1 MPACMTRKCFHQMC
15 ERVINGF
22 IHACARRSWSECF
35 CECAAQIV
43 NISSTLGS
51 IGEEAKFLKE
61 NPEENNTRV
70 MASNAVGYR
79 ASKAALNASEYCATN

>member
-1 MPACMTRKCFHQMC
+1 MDGST
-15 ERVINGF
+15 
-22 IHACARRSWSECF
+22 HAPGGVGLSASVG
-35 CECAAQIV
+35 CAAQIV

-61 NPEENNTRV
+61 DPEENNTRV